1 MNIILLLI
9 ALSEDLTFS
18 TTQIQLSIRS
28 ILVDYT
34 EVYAVETYFRIY
46 SLAVKTGNFEVLKSL

>member
-1 MNIILLLI
+1 MNIILLPNATFKDLAFSMRQI
-9 ALSEDLTFS
+9 HLSM
-18 TTQIQLSIRS
+18 RS

-34 EVYAVETYFRIY
+34 AVYAVETYFRIY